1 MTESTARCAFL
12 HLPARPNA
20 GRCRVLTVST
30 GADEQ
35 TPSNQQDHQQRAWGA
50 PSRAGA
56 RAGDPLLERCCA
68 HSAIGPDPWRLPKV
82 TGERLR
88 QKDEV
93 EQIDSERVAVAL
105 DAPCAAHRTSG
116 SGPCSRRR
124 ATSIAAERMIVVRPG
139 DGGRRRA
146 TGGLSDARRA
156 PSWSAAGRVV
166 GAGGRCGVADRVMCR
181 RHLGRG
187 AAGML

>member
-1 MTESTARCAFL
+1 MTDNTARYAFL

-56 RAGDPLLERCCA
+56 RAGDPLPERCCA

-93 EQIDSERVAVAL
+93 EQIA
-105 DAPCAAHRTSG
+105 
-116 SGPCSRRR
+116 
-124 ATSIAAERMIVVRPG
+124 
-139 DGGRRRA
+139 
-146 TGGLSDARRA
+146 
-156 PSWSAAGRVV
+156 
-166 GAGGRCGVADRVMCR
+166 
-181 RHLGRG
+181 
-187 AAGML
+187 